1 MHHLFQIPQN
11 IIDGSVIAVIGYTIV
26 FLALVLLYFVFYFIP
41 KILNWN
47 TRRRLAKI
55 GKLSNLEEEVVITGE
70 EAAAMSMAIFLCRDL
85 HDDESDVIT
94 IKRVSKA
101 YSPWSSKIYGLRTFN
116 R

>member
-1 MHHLFQIPQN
+1 MHLLFQIPQN

-41 KILNWN
+41 KFLSWN
-47 TRRRLAKI
+47 TRRRLARL
-55 GKLSNLEEEVVITGE
+55 GKLSHPEEEIIITGE

-85 HDDESDVIT
+85 HDDESDVMT

>member
-1 MHHLFQIPQN
+1 MHLIFQIPQN

-41 KILNWN
+41 KILSWN
-47 TRRRLAKI
+47 TRRRLARLGKI
-55 GKLSNLEEEVVITGE
+55 SNAEEEIIITGE